1 MKQLLPYALL
11 LAPFA
16 AQASAQ
22 NYFEARNSA
31 MGGVGV
37 ASSKYKA
44 AAFANPALLTRFG
57 EDDDFGV
64 LLPAVGTFAN
74 DPTDFIEDVDAFV
87 DEFERIQQQ
96 FDAATLPNQGE
107 LDALANQL
115 RGLDGREL
123 TLDVGFGFAASMPSD
138 KLAWALHIKSYGDVT
153 TFAEVDFDD
162 AAAIEGALGGGDL
175 PTLGSDGR
183 ALGVIK
189 TEAGVSLATQYEL
202 SGMSLSVGVTPKYQR
217 IDTINYQ
224 VDLDNYNDDDFD
236 ADEYFNDDGA
246 FNLDAGVLLG
256 MNNGFVFGLM
266 ARDLIA
272 TEYESKISYVD
283 ASGNSNQF
291 TYEVGPSVTV
301 GASWTYGWL
310 TLASDLDLL
319 AQERIKE
326 PAGGIG
332 SVGLED
338 DVQMWGIGAE
348 FDLAKWV
355 QLRAGYQT
363 DLKDYLDDAITA
375 GVGFALFDTFH
386 IEVAGMYIDD
396 NSLGAVAQLSFTF

>member
-1 MKQLLPYALL
+1 MKRYLPYALL
-11 LAPFA
+11 VAPFA

-64 LLPAVGTFAN
+64 LLPAVGAFAN
-74 DPTDFIEDVDAFV
+74 DPTDFVDDVDVFV
-87 DEFERIQQQ
+87 DEFDRIQQQ
-96 FDAATLPNQGE
+96 FDAAAVPTQGE
-107 LDALANQL
+107 LDALADQL

-123 TLDVGFGFAASMPSD
+123 TADVGFGFAASMPSD

-153 TFAEVDFDD
+153 TFADVDFAD
-162 AAAIEGALGGGDL
+162 AAAIEGALGSGDL
-175 PTLGSDGR
+175 PALFSEGR
-183 ALGVIK
+183 ALGVVK
-189 TEAGVSLATQYEL
+189 TEAGVSLATQYEVG
-202 SGMSLSVGVTPKYQR
+202 GMPLSVGITPKYQR
-217 IDTINYQ
+217 IDTINYG
-224 VDLDNYNDDDFD
+224 VNLESYDDDNFD
-236 ADEYFNDDGA
+236 ADEFMNDDGA
-246 FNLDAGVLLG
+246 FNLDAGVALETS
-256 MNNGFVFGLM
+256 NGFVFGLM

-272 TEYESKISYVD
+272 TDYESTTTL
-283 ASGNSNQF
+283 GENF
-291 TYEVGPSVTV
+291 LYEIGPSMTV
-301 GASWTYGWL
+301 GAAWTYGWL

-363 DLKDYLDDAITA
+363 DLKNYLDDAITA
-375 GVGFALFDTFH
+375 GAGFAIFDTFH

>member
-1 MKQLLPYALL
+1 MKHYLPYALL
-11 LAPFA
+11 IAPFA

-74 DPTDFIEDVDAFV
+74 DPTDFSDDVDVFV
-87 DEFERIQQQ
+87 DEFDRIEQA
-96 FDAATLPNQGE
+96 FLSGGAINQDE
-107 LDALANQL
+107 LDTLAQQL

-123 TLDVGFGFAASMPSD
+123 TADVGFGFAVSMPSD
-138 KLAWALHIKSYGDVT
+138 KLAWALHVKSYGDAT
-153 TFAEVDFDD
+153 SFADIDFAD
-162 AAAIEGALGGGDL
+162 ATAIEDALSGGGL
-175 PTLGSDGR
+175 PTLLSEGV
-183 ALGVIK
+183 ALGVLK
-189 TEAGVSLATQYEL
+189 TEAGVSLATQYEVG
-202 SGMSLSVGVTPKYQR
+202 GMSLSVGVTPKYQR
-217 IDTINYQ
+217 IDTINYGIS
-224 VDLDNYNDDDFD
+224 LESYDNDDFD
-236 ADEYFNDDGA
+236 ADEFVNDAGA
-246 FNLDAGVLLG
+246 FNLDTGVLLG
-256 MNNGFVFGLM
+256 MNNGLAFGLM

-272 TEYESKISYVD
+272 SDYESKITLGRD
-283 ASGNSNQF
+283 F
-291 TYEVGPSVTV
+291 IYEIGPSVTV
-301 GASWTYGWL
+301 GASWTYGWF
-310 TLASDLDLL
+310 TVASDLDLL

-326 PAGGIG
+326 PASG
-332 SVGLED
+332 SLGPED

-348 FDLAKWV
+348 VDLAKWV

-375 GVGFALFDTFH
+375 GLGLGIFDTFH

-396 NSLGAVAQLSFTF
+396 TSLGAVAQLSFTF